1 LHLIM
6 PTDLE
11 KQIDIQ
17 WHKLDDDRYVYL
29 LTGESFNNL
38 EYLGAVKREIEN
50 AQLKDF
56 HEHSK
61 LLRKYGID
69 VNRKIKNKGDK
80 TPIETTCIA
89 WKDTKKDLFIK
100 VYRGE
105 GVELIMNKT
114 LDIFEKGFM
123 FTIQSFVEFRTN
135 CVIIDREFPT
145 VEYLAEL
152 AGMSPRKAND
162 IIKSLEKKNII
173 KRYKDGLHKK
183 IFVNPHYMCAGAI
196 IEGEI
201 PSYFV
206 SEIEE
211 ETMELFNRQ

>member
-1 LHLIM
+1 ML
-6 PTDLE
+6 TDLE
-11 KQIDIQ
+11 KEINIK
-17 WHKLDDDRYVYL
+17 WEKINDDCFVYL

-38 EYLGAVKREIEN
+38 EYLGAVKREIE
-50 AQLKDF
+50 AEQLKGF
-56 HEHSK
+56 HDYTS
-61 LLRKYGID
+61 LLKKFGIEGF
-69 VNRKIKNKGDK
+69 RKIKNKGDK
-80 TPIETTCIA
+80 EKIETTCVA
-89 WKDTKKDLFIK
+89 WKDKKTDLFIK

-105 GVELIMNKT
+105 GVKLIMNKT

-123 FTIQSFVEFRTN
+123 FTIQPFVEFKTN
-135 CVIIDREFPT
+135 CVIIEGEFPT

-162 IIKSLEKKNII
+162 IIKSLEKKNLI

-211 ETMELFNRQ
+211 GTMELFNK

>member
-1 LHLIM
+1 ML
-6 PTDLE
+6 TDLE
-11 KQIDIQ
+11 EEIKIKWKKIN
-17 WHKLDDDRYVYL
+17 DDCYVYL
-29 LTGESFNNL
+29 STGESFNNF
-38 EYLGAVKREIEN
+38 EYLGAIKREIEDI
-50 AQLKDF
+50 QLKDF
-56 HEHSK
+56 HDHTA
-61 LLRKYGID
+61 LLRKFGIESF
-69 VNRKIKNKGDK
+69 RKIKNKGDK
-80 TPIETTCIA
+80 DKLETSCIA

-123 FTIQSFVEFRTN
+123 FTIQPFVEFKTN
-135 CVIIDREFPT
+135 CVIIDGEFPK

-173 KRYKDGLHKK
+173 RRYKDGLHKK
-183 IFVNPHYMCAGAI
+183 IFVNPHYMCGGAI

-201 PSYFV
+201 PSFFI

-211 ETMELFNRQ
+211 ETMDLFDKQ

>member
-1 LHLIM
+1 ML
-6 PTDLE
+6 TDLE
-11 KQIDIQ
+11 EQIKIK
-17 WHKLDDDRYVYL
+17 WEKLNDDCYVYL

-38 EYLGAVKREIEN
+38 EYLGAVKREIEE
-50 AQLKDF
+50 AQLKGF
-56 HEHSK
+56 HDHSS
-61 LLRKYGID
+61 LLKKFGIEGY
-69 VNRKIKNKGDK
+69 RKIQNKGDK
-80 TPIETTCIA
+80 SKVETTCIA

-123 FTIQSFVEFRTN
+123 FTIQPFVEFKTN
-135 CVIIDREFPT
+135 CVIIDGEFPT

-152 AGMSPRKAND
+152 AGTSPRKAND
-162 IIKSLEKKNII
+162 IIKSLEKKNLI

-183 IFVNPHYMCAGAI
+183 IFVNPNYMCAGSI

-201 PSYFV
+201 PSYFM
-206 SEIEE
+206 SEIDR
-211 ETMELFNRQ
+211 ETMELFNKKER